1 MALYHETV
9 HSSPMILHNR
19 DSKDGNPS
27 KTNRYYFSNLNL
39 NGGLGNAEDFMRLSG
54 FAHKQSNKEN
64 LASKLEGQ
72 YKGNYYYYVSSGS
85 IFEVI
90 DDKNQKGA
98 EYIRQV
104 YNDLYNKS

>member
-1 MALYHETV
+1 MALYHAAV
-9 HSSPMILHNR
+9 HSSQRILHNR
-19 DSKDGNPS
+19 DSNDGNPS
-27 KTNRYYFSNLNL
+27 KTNRYYFSNLDL
-39 NGGLGNAEDFMRLSG
+39 NRDFEG
-54 FAHKQSNKEN
+54 TIKQ
-64 LASKLEGQ
+64 LAGSPHLQSKTKTMEANELQGE

-104 YNDLYNKS
+104 YNDLYDKS

>member
-1 MALYHETV
+1 MALYHAAV
-9 HSSPMILHNR
+9 HSSQRMLTNR
-19 DSKDGNPS
+19 DSNDGDQY

-39 NGGLGNAEDFMRLSG
+39 NGGLGNSEDFMRLSG
-54 FAHKQSNKEN
+54 FAHKQSKKEN
-64 LASKLEGQ
+64 LASKLEGK

-98 EYIRQV
+98 DYIRQV
-104 YNDLYNKS
+104 YNDLYEKS